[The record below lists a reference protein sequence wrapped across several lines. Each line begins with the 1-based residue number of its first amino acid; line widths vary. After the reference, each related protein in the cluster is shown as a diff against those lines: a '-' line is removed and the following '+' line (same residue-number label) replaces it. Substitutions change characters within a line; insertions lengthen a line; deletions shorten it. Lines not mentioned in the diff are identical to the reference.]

1 MALSSRD
8 KNLAQ
13 ARCVTDK
20 GLRLMFVDFAKE
32 AHREYLRCLK
42 QIKLYD
48 ERRRKHV
55 DCARR
60 MQDNMHEESILTIQR
75 LTNLCRNTGE
85 WDFVRQWK
93 WHYPIAVFDW
103 ELRNLFTWIIGYNNV
118 FVVDAKR
125 N

>member
-1 MALSSRD
+1 MSKQGVKRSQRSFDILRYHSDAVLAGMALSSRD

-93 WHYPIAVFDW
+93 
-103 ELRNLFTWIIGYNNV
+103 
-118 FVVDAKR
+118 
-125 N
+125 